1 MTTVRA
7 LSVIALLSL
16 ATMPAQAQIR
26 YTRPIGKAALEVFEP
41 SKTDT
46 TKFDGNVK
54 ITFGGA
60 FAQDFQNL
68 THTNTASPLIVGGV
82 NQNQLVAIGPG
93 FNTAMANLDLNVQLT
108 KGIRVSMTQYLS
120 TRHHTDTWAKGGF
133 LAIDESPWDIG
144 ILNEIF
150 KYTTVR
156 VGQYE
161 LNYGDSHY
169 RRTDAGNGMQNPFV
183 GNLIMD
189 AFSTEIG
196 ADVTVQYMG
205 LIGMIGLTNGT
216 SYGQT
221 RSPGQHQDAFLGK
234 VGFDEKLSSDLR
246 VRLTG
251 SFYSNAKSLSNVL
264 YTGDR
269 GGSHYFS
276 VLENTSS
283 TEASPAWSGNL
294 QPGFNNR
301 VKSFVVNPYIKYQGL
316 ELFGNI
322 ETSSGGTTIEKTDR
336 TFRQLSGDVV
346 YRFMEGET
354 MYLAARYNT
363 VIGQP
368 LGVTTGD
375 VTINRYQ
382 LSYGLFMSKNILAK
396 IEYVNQDYNNY
407 PSNNIRNGG
416 NFKGV
421 MFEGTVQ
428 F

>member
-1 MTTVRA
+1 MKASRVLT
-7 LSVIALLSL
+7 LIALLGM
-16 ATMPAQAQIR
+16 ATVPAQAQIR
-26 YTRPIGKAALEVFEP
+26 YARPVGKAALDVFEP

-46 TKFDGNVK
+46 NKFNGEVK
-54 ITFGGA
+54 VTFGGA

-68 THTNTASPLIVGGV
+68 THQNTATPVIVGGV
-82 NQNQLVAIGPG
+82 NTNQLVALGPG
-93 FNTAMANLDLNVQLT
+93 FTTAMANLDLNVQLT

-144 ILNEIF
+144 ILNDVF

-161 LNYGDSHY
+161 LNYGDAHY

-196 ADVTVQYMG
+196 ADVTVQYNG

-221 RSPGQHQDAFLGK
+221 RDPGKHQDAFLGK
-234 VGFDEKLSSDLR
+234 IGFDKKLDKDLR

-251 SFYSNAKSLSNVL
+251 SFYSDAKSLSNVL
-264 YTGDR
+264 YSGDR

-276 VLENTSS
+276 VLENTAS
-283 TEASPAWSGNL
+283 TEASPAWSGTL

-301 VKSFVVNPYIKYQGL
+301 VKSFVLNPYVKYQGL

-322 ETSSGGTTIEKTDR
+322 ETSSGGTLAETTDR

-346 YRFMEGET
+346 YRFMPEEI
-354 MYLAARYNT
+354 MYVGARFNK
-363 VIGQP
+363 VQGQP
-368 LGVTTGD
+368 LGVSGD
-375 VTINRYQ
+375 VTINRMQ
-382 LSYGLFMSKNILAK
+382 LSYGLFMSKNVLAK
-396 IEYVNQDYNNY
+396 IEYVNQDYNGY
-407 PSNNIRNGG
+407 PSTSIRNGG
-416 NFKGV
+416 NFKGL